1 MEKIKISITLN
12 REAGGGGSGG
22 GTCFTATATPAD
34 KVVTIS
40 HPLPDETTREE
51 AHEASNSCSAS
62 VDATV
67 TYQQRQQAPTHATTT
82 NHNNNNKE
90 EEEEVM
96 QNERLQKLQQTTE
109 KQEAEIQRLFSQLQR
124 HKEREEAQTE
134 LCRSL
139 QERVGRLEA
148 MLEHLLAS
156 SPSFSSSCSAS
167 LSASSSSEERHENED
182 ERSEEDRK
190 VREEEKE
197 NCDTSKRE
205 KVVEEEKEQLED
217 DEKYNSVTQQAD
229 EDNEGTEDEKR
240 QREDEKC
247 GNITRSE
254 GSREADEENEEA
266 EEVKEEERTSQIEKN
281 TEEQGKEKEK
291 KRRNSDSSQQ
301 QSSSFTKL
309 KHLHTK
315 ELNAMKEKE
324 KGKSRSSR
332 AASSSS
338 SAPISSRTRS
348 SSASGSSSPASFAAS
363 RLASSTNSGSLTPT
377 SLVDSSSF
385 APKKHAYLKRKK
397 DILGPRPK
405 RYPGFGYKSSGL
417 QIAGKRVALTGFT
430 DASQRAQLAAD
441 IVKLRGVV
449 IEDPEFDPQTTHVVA
464 ATGCARSL
472 KTMGATL
479 KGKWIVSPQWITAS
493 NAAGEFVDESHY
505 GSRYTGPSPFK
516 NKCFYIAYSFSQS
529 SSPSRI
535 RVASLLIDYGGG
547 TLLNNLKKQIDF
559 TLVGGEGEEDQQ
571 DEVPSGVALTWSQF
585 VHMIP
590 DPTPASSS
598 PSYKESSEGS
608 ISPTK
613 PSNGGLDSPLLSRAA
628 TSPMLARTRT
638 KSSSFTSPSSSPLS
652 SSSPLNSTKATKIIN
667 NDSEENQPS
676 QTSVQKE
683 EKANSLNMTIRTPE
697 QRRRAIEE
705 AEKGL
710 TGSELQWSL

>member
-12 REAGGGGSGG
+12 REAGGGGGGGGGG

-34 KVVTIS
+34 TVVAIS
-40 HPLPDETTREE
+40 HPLPDETNRQ
-51 AHEASNSCSAS
+51 ASNSCSAS

-67 TYQQRQQAPTHATTT
+67 AYQLPQQQVPTHTT
-82 NHNNNNKE
+82 NNNKE
-90 EEEEVM
+90 EEEKVVH
-96 QNERLQKLQQTTE
+96 NERFQKLQQTTE

-124 HKEREEAQTE
+124 HRECEEAQTE

-167 LSASSSSEERHENED
+167 LPSYSEERNENED

-197 NCDTSKRE
+197 NWDTSKRE
-205 KVVEEEKEQLED
+205 KVAEEEKGQLKD

-229 EDNEGTEDEKR
+229 EDNERTEDEKR

-247 GNITRSE
+247 GNITRRE
-254 GSREADEENEEA
+254 GSQEADEENEEA
-266 EEVKEEERTSQIEKN
+266 EEVNEERTSQIENN
-281 TEEQGKEKEK
+281 TEVQGKGKEKEK

-301 QSSSFTKL
+301 LSSSFTKL

-315 ELNAMKEKE
+315 ELNAMKEK
-324 KGKSRSSR
+324 GKSRSSR

-338 SAPISSRTRS
+338 SSASISSRTRS

-430 DASQRAQLAAD
+430 DASQRAQLTAD

-449 IEDPEFDPQTTHVVA
+449 IEDAEFDPQTTHVVA

-479 KGKWIVSPQWITAS
+479 KGKWIVSPQWIIAS

-516 NKCFYIAYSFSQS
+516 NKRFYIASSFSQ
-529 SSPSRI
+529 SRI
-535 RVASLLIDYGGG
+535 RVASLLIDVRSPFLFCCGCRC
-547 TLLNNLKKQIDF
+547 LFLPFPIPHF
-559 TLVGGEGEEDQQ
+559 
-571 DEVPSGVALTWSQF
+571 PSFFFCF
-585 VHMIP
+585 V
-590 DPTPASSS
+590 
-598 PSYKESSEGS
+598 
-608 ISPTK
+608 
-613 PSNGGLDSPLLSRAA
+613 
-628 TSPMLARTRT
+628 
-638 KSSSFTSPSSSPLS
+638 
-652 SSSPLNSTKATKIIN
+652 II
-667 NDSEENQPS
+667 
-676 QTSVQKE
+676 
-683 EKANSLNMTIRTPE
+683 R
-697 QRRRAIEE
+697 
-705 AEKGL
+705 
-710 TGSELQWSL
+710 